1 MDVAP
6 VYDGIS
12 RLLCGAE
19 GCYTGENRTAYIMI
33 SCRAFGAT
41 AFSLLLNGLIDI
53 SPPNRLLALSLI
65 ISSIVVLS

>member
-6 VYDGIS
+6 V
-12 RLLCGAE
+12 
-19 GCYTGENRTAYIMI
+19 GENRTAYIMI

-65 ISSIVVLS
+65 LSSIVVLS